1 MQEHTLTLNSTLK
14 VTGIKKVD
22 SYTKSKIILKL
33 EKQYLVIEGEN
44 LDLFRI
50 DITGGIIE
58 ASGTISG
65 LRYQTS
71 TLNKGFVKK
80 LLK

>member
-1 MQEHTLTLNSTLK
+1 MQEHTLTINKTLK
-14 VTGIKKVD
+14 VTGIKKVE

-33 EKQYLVIEGEN
+33 EKQCLIIEGEN

-58 ASGTISG
+58 ANGTINS
-65 LRYQTS
+65 LKYQTS